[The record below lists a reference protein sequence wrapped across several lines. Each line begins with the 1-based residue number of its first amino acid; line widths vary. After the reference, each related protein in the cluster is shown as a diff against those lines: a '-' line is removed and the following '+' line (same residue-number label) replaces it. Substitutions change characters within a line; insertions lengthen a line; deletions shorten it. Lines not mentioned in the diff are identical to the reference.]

1 MDTPMI
7 KTLIR
12 SDLHPEQII
21 NTLKTLDLTTEV
33 KHLAALLHQK
43 TADDPELSRGAA
55 ILSSTNIHT
64 GTLTLYYNA
73 SGNISLKA
81 PDNAPVSPQLYTVPG
96 NSILFAINAQS
107 YRVQL
112 YEVADDY
119 LILGPQV
126 TVDADNPL
134 LIDGTKVLFDSNPT
148 GNGHPAFI
156 GSLNFPDKSADI
168 RVFERR
174 SLRKCAWFPHDKS
187 AAHYLVSLELLEAVQ
202 DPDSSKVAEELI
214 YHYHPAVAWKAF
226 QLIYGADP
234 CNARR
239 YVPQLRK
246 LQNTHLNRLLDQHLG
261 EVA

>member
-1 MDTPMI
+1 MI
-7 KTLIR
+7 KTLI
-12 SDLHPEQII
+12 SSELHPEQIVS
-21 NTLKTLDLTTEV
+21 TLKTLDLTTEV
-33 KHLAALLHQK
+33 KHLAALLHQQ
-43 TADDPELSRGAA
+43 TADGPELSKGAA

-64 GTLTLYYNA
+64 GTLSLYYNA

-81 PDNAPVSPQLYTVPG
+81 PDNAPASPQFYSVPG
-96 NSILFAINAQS
+96 NSFLFAINAQS
-107 YRVQL
+107 YCVQL
-112 YEVADDY
+112 YALADDN
-119 LILGPQV
+119 LIPGPHV

-134 LIDGTKVLFDSNPT
+134 FIDGTKVLYDSNPT
-148 GNGHPAFI
+148 GNGHLAFI

-168 RVFERR
+168 RVFERG

-187 AAHYLVSLELLEAVQ
+187 AAHYLVSLELLEAAQ

-226 QLIYGADP
+226 QLIHGADP
-234 CNARR
+234 CNARG

-246 LQNTHLNRLLDQHLG
+246 LQNNHLNRLLDHHLG